1 MDSST
6 ILFALFFVLFVIA
19 MSMTVF
25 TFNCYY
31 RFSEDTRKL
40 MYTYIKSVYGISIV
54 CFVVSLCLKV

>member
-31 RFSEDTRKL
+31 KFSEDTRKL